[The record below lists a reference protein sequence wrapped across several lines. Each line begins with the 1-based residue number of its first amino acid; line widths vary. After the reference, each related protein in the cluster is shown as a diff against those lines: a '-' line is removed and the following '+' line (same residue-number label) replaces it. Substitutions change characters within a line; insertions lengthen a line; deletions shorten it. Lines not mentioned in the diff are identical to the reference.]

1 MNEPININEASFE
14 RAVIQSPIPVV
25 VDFWA
30 PWCGPC
36 KMIAPLLDE
45 IAKEN
50 GDRFRVAKV
59 NIDDDPALQQR
70 FGIRGV
76 PTLLF
81 FSGGEPRDAPVRRGG
96 RSQPPK
102 KTGPPLGGRRVVLRR
117 GHLPESDCTAGEN
130 KCFFMREKRE
140 FPPENFCREFSK
152 SNSSQGGEIGRRAR
166 LRIWWSNP

>member
-45 IAKEN
+45 IAKESD
-50 GDRFRVAKV
+50 GRFRVAKV

-70 FGIRGV
+70 FEIRGV

-81 FSGGEPRDAPVRRGG
+81 FSGGELRDQNGG
-96 RSQPPK
+96 VGAEGS
-102 KTGPPLGGRRVVLRR
+102 V
-117 GHLPESDCTAGEN
+117 
-130 KCFFMREKRE
+130 
-140 FPPENFCREFSK
+140 
-152 SNSSQGGEIGRRAR
+152 GGE
-166 LRIWWSNP
+166 LRDVSVGVVSKQSIVEKLEKLLSNASAAP